1 MCVSEFGK
9 LRSQMK
15 KLKVFFILLTSLFV
29 GSAWA
34 QTCDSVSVS
43 GPIGDAPASWVL
55 DDQLIGAG
63 IELAQNTL
71 KAAGV
76 NNVKIVR
83 YASWAEALA
92 ATRSGELD
100 MIISAG
106 WSLDRSRYLSYVYP
120 SYAYQF
126 LYVVVRR
133 GETFAL
139 NQYADLKGRRGV
151 AGTGLTFGNS
161 AFGLFADNEL
171 QLARSPSLGESF
183 RRLLN
188 GEVDFIL
195 AYQDAVYSEIYR
207 RDLGDKVQILS
218 TYPFRIDTFFAFS
231 KRSKCASVLMDKV
244 GAEIKKASKTN
255 QYFLFMNK
263 YRTIFNETQSAPAV
277 PFAPPPA
284 TPAAAT
290 PAAATPPAATPAAA
304 APPAATPP
312 AK

>member
-1 MCVSEFGK
+1 MYRICVAEFGK

-15 KLKVFFILLTSLFV
+15 KLKVFFILLTSLIV

-55 DDQLIGAG
+55 DGQLIGAG

-76 NNVKIVR
+76 KNVKVVR

-106 WSLDRSRYLSYVYP
+106 WSLERSRYLSYVYP

-133 GETFAL
+133 GETFPL
-139 NQYADLKGRRGV
+139 NQYTDLKGRRGI

-161 AFGLFADNEL
+161 AFGLFVDNEL

-183 RRLLN
+183 QRLLN

-195 AYQDAVYSEIYR
+195 AYQDAVTSEIYR

-263 YRTIFNETQSAPAV
+263 YRTIFNESQTAALP
-277 PFAPPPA
+277 PLAPPP
-284 TPAAAT
+284 PLAA
-290 PAAATPPAATPAAA
+290 P
-304 APPAATPP
+304 APPA
-312 AK
+312 K